1 MLIVT
6 IGLYRGLHHTLQKK
20 ILGLASRDLQGDQFY
35 DSILPPQK
43 KYGLSGIAEKAAADP
58 SNACIRNTTTELV
71 LITGIDKS
79 TVPHSILAE
88 VAPVNSDRRLG
99 RSWAQEGETACGVWG
114 VGHLPQ
120 LLQLTIWRVV
130 IRRLSCL
137 PKSQFSRL
145 GH

>member
-79 TVPHSILAE
+79 TVPTLFLPRWRRSIVTGA
-88 VAPVNSDRRLG
+88 
-99 RSWAQEGETACGVWG
+99 
-114 VGHLPQ
+114 
-120 LLQLTIWRVV
+120 
-130 IRRLSCL
+130 
-137 PKSQFSRL
+137 
-145 GH
+145 